1 MSSCHDLSLHLCPPL
16 LLQVTKNTTPNQVG
30 GVNPCCRKAS
40 APGRVRSEK
49 GRVSGSVGNRNL
61 VSRACFLKSSLWPP
75 GHTDLTVQRK
85 ERLGCLRE
93 CRASLNQRR
102 LHSSRGPVRE
112 ADADPFLHRNLWGSK
127 LLCCKQSLW
136 GPVAVPAEPGSAG
149 PSCLFLRPQGW
160 RMG

>member
-1 MSSCHDLSLHLCPPL
+1 M
-16 LLQVTKNTTPNQVG
+16 
-30 GVNPCCRKAS
+30 
-40 APGRVRSEK
+40 
-49 GRVSGSVGNRNL
+49 
-61 VSRACFLKSSLWPP
+61 
-75 GHTDLTVQRK
+75 QRK
-85 ERLGCLRE
+85 ERLGCPWE

-149 PSCLFLRPQGW
+149 SSCLFLRPQGW
-160 RMG
+160 RMGWSCLLWASVVMGTPRFVMDCSINRFSYSRLCSCPPPVPFFFPSFHPCLYVQCISLCWCVLVKIRVAVLGLYLFNLHK